1 MAESIVYI
9 VGLFLFV
16 MIFAL
21 GFIMGHHQA
30 LSRPLIPVAPQ
41 RKQAPQKHEAPQMDE
56 EERLRIEADEKAFHD
71 CMNYNIESAYKMGG
85 KS

>member
-1 MAESIVYI
+1 MTESIIYI
-9 VGLFLFV
+9 FGTFFIV

-21 GFIMGHHQA
+21 GFILGHRQA
-30 LSRPLIPVAPQ
+30 ESKPLMPV
-41 RKQAPQKHEAPQMDE
+41 APQKHEDPQMDE
-56 EERLRIEADEKAFHD
+56 ETRLRIEADEKAFHD